1 MKIVSQ
7 VGFSRWLYIQQ
18 PFKAQEQLMV
28 SQHLRLLGAI
38 KRPVCRDMS
47 INGQMSHFFKSRLTA
62 LFISSNW
69 MGSTRFNLNSIYGND
84 NDCNYSR
91 FLFITIKVSTIWWSK
106 RLNFFSL
113 CLFYSFDM
121 STGWSIICNCLFIY
135 RQLYK

>member
-1 MKIVSQ
+1 
-7 VGFSRWLYIQQ
+7 
-18 PFKAQEQLMV
+18 MV

-84 NDCNYSR
+84 NNCNYSR
-91 FLFITIKVSTIWWSK
+91 FLFITIKDFTIWWSK
-106 RLNFFSL
+106 RLRFFSL
-113 CLFYSFDM
+113 CLFIL
-121 STGWSIICNCLFIY
+121 SICPLDG
-135 RQLYK
+135 QLYVTVYLFTDSYKSNSSFYLSRLFVRVSYVYI